1 MFSST
6 YRQVFDVTVLRF
18 FFMFGTRQR
27 HDMFLPRIVNR
38 VLNEEAI
45 SICPDGGIRLNPIL
59 VDDVATL
66 LSSMLGRQTPHV
78 MNVGGPDVVSIRQ
91 IAEQV
96 GRLVSKQPVWEIGS
110 RSSDIIADI
119 STMKEFLGGLHLTS
133 FTDGLEVLVNSIKN
147 FD

>member
-1 MFSST
+1 MKLSEI
-6 YRQVFDVTVLRF
+6 Q
-18 FFMFGTRQR
+18 
-27 HDMFLPRIVNR
+27 
-38 VLNEEAI
+38 
-45 SICPDGGIRLNPIL
+45 IRLWFSKLSKYHFEVSHFSFRIHEISVRLIL

-78 MNVGGPDVVSIRQ
+78 MNVGGPAVVSIRQ

-119 STMKEFLGGLHLTS
+119 STMKEFLGGTHLTS
-133 FTDGLEVLVNSIKN
+133 FTDGLETLVNSITN
-147 FD
+147 SN